1 MKARLK
7 SGEIIT
13 LVKDCECL
21 HHTQPHFLY
30 INELDADANHGL
42 RLHILINKQENDPQ
56 AIAGY
61 ALREQQRLQR
71 LQYEMESRGI
81 VELIDE

>member
-1 MKARLK
+1 MKAKLK
-7 SGEIIT
+7 SGEIIE
-13 LVKDCECL
+13 LVKDCECIT
-21 HHTQPHFLY
+21 HEGPHFLH
-30 INELDADANHGL
+30 INEIDADANHGL

-71 LQYEMESRGI
+71 LQYAMESRRI
-81 VELIDE
+81 VELINE